1 MTRENSSYRSSLCEA
16 ETLVVKVGS
25 RVLTDADQLLDIE
38 QIASLSRQ
46 LAELHRRGKRV
57 VLVSSGAV
65 AAGVG
70 KLGLPGRPNSLAML
84 QAVAAVGQAQ
94 LIQFY
99 ESFLDS
105 YGLHAG
111 QILLTAEDL
120 DDRTRYLHVRN
131 TLTAL
136 LDLGVVPIVNENDSV
151 AVDELQTTF
160 GDNDRLAATV
170 AGVLGQTALII
181 LSDVE
186 GVYDQDPRNPGAK
199 IVQHIDA
206 FDDDILD
213 MAVDRKTGVGKGGMG
228 SKLRAAQLVTRG
240 GSPAVI
246 AGGRVESVLL
256 NLLDGERI
264 GTYFSPSEPG
274 LPPRKRWID
283 SAQVA
288 GRLVI
293 DEGACKALQQE
304 GASLLAI
311 GIAMVEG
318 EFGAGEMVEICDAAT
333 AQIGRGIVNYASH
346 DLRKILGLKSDAIA
360 DALGRC
366 PYSEVVHRD
375 LLTMQDTSQSPAS

>member
-1 MTRENSSYRSSLCEA
+1 MTSETTTDRNPLCEA
-16 ETLVVKVGS
+16 DTLVIKVGS
-25 RVLTDADQLLDIE
+25 RVLTNANGLLDIE
-38 QIASLSRQ
+38 QIANLSRQ
-46 LAELHRRGKRV
+46 MAGLLRRGKRV

-65 AAGVG
+65 AAGVS
-70 KLGLPGRPNSLAML
+70 KLGLPARPDSLAML

-105 YGLHAG
+105 YNLHAG

-151 AVDELQTTF
+151 AVEELQTTF

-186 GVYDQDPRNPGAK
+186 GVFDQDPQNADAK
-199 IVQHIDA
+199 IVHHIDA
-206 FDDDILD
+206 FDGGVFD
-213 MAVDRKTGVGKGGMG
+213 MAVNRKTGVGKGGMG

-240 GSPAVI
+240 GSPVVI
-246 AGGRVESVLL
+246 AGGRVDAVLVK
-256 NLLDGERI
+256 LLDGEPV
-264 GTYFSPSEPG
+264 GTYFSPSSRG
-274 LPPRKRWID
+274 LPPRKRWIET
-283 SAQVA
+283 AQVA
-288 GRLVI
+288 GRLVV
-293 DEGACKALQQE
+293 DDGAREALLQD

-311 GIAMVEG
+311 GIAMVDGDFGTG
-318 EFGAGEMVEICDAAT
+318 EIVEICDASECVV
-333 AQIGRGIVNYASH
+333 GRGVVNYGSY

-360 DALGRC
+360 AALGRC

-375 LLTMQDTSQSPAS
+375 LLTIRAD

>member
-1 MTRENSSYRSSLCEA
+1 MTSETASDRKALCEA
-16 ETLVVKVGS
+16 DTVVIKVGS
-25 RVLTDADQLLDIE
+25 RVLTDVNGLLDIE

-46 LAELHRRGKRV
+46 MAELRRRGTRV

-65 AAGVG
+65 AAGIG
-70 KLGLPGRPNSLAML
+70 KLGLPARPDSLATL

-105 YGLHAG
+105 YNLHAG

-131 TLTAL
+131 TLAAL

-151 AVDELQTTF
+151 AVEELQTTF

-186 GVYDQDPRNPGAK
+186 GVFDLDPQQAGAK
-199 IVQHIDA
+199 IVHHIDA
-206 FDDDILD
+206 FDDDVFD
-213 MAVDRKTGVGKGGMG
+213 MAVNRKTGVGKGGMG

-240 GSPAVI
+240 GSPVVI
-246 AGGRVESVLL
+246 AGGRVESALL
-256 NLLDGERI
+256 RLLDGERI
-264 GTYFSPSEPG
+264 GTYFSPSSRG
-274 LPPRKRWID
+274 LPPRKRWIET
-283 SAQVA
+283 AQVA
-288 GRLVI
+288 GRLVV
-293 DEGACKALQQE
+293 DSGARKALLQG

-311 GIAMVEG
+311 GIAMVDG
-318 EFGAGEMVEICDAAT
+318 EFGAGEIVEICDASECPV
-333 AQIGRGIVNYASH
+333 GRGVVNYSAH
-346 DLRKILGLKSDAIA
+346 DLRKILGLKSEQIA
-360 DALGRC
+360 AALGRC
-366 PYSEVVHRD
+366 PYSEVVHCD
-375 LLTMQDTSQSPAS
+375 LLTIQSI